1 MTVVLWVKSKQLD
14 NLSLKQRHREALE
27 RALPGSRFIYCESRE
42 QFLEA
47 LPEAEAASSWLFK
60 PQWFER
66 AARLK
71 LLVSP
76 AAGREFFPAEAPAGV
91 RLEFSGFHGTIMAET
106 VLGMM
111 LSHARRLLQAARL
124 QTELPWPRRELEP
137 GQRLFRGSKVTV
149 LGFGHI
155 GEQIGRLVKA
165 LGARI
170 TGLRRNPGSRPDYFG
185 VEDRLLPA
193 ERLDEI
199 LPATDHLAVCLP
211 ATAETSGILDAR
223 RLELLPEEAGIY
235 NVGRGNALDEQALA
249 ELLRRRPLCEA
260 YLDVF
265 REEPLPA
272 ASPLRPL
279 PNCLILPHV
288 SANAPEYLDLFVE
301 ELIGLLRR
309 G

>member
-14 NLSLKQRHREALE
+14 NLSLLQRHRQTLE
-27 RALPGSRFIYCESRE
+27 RALPDNRFIYCESRE

-47 LPEAEAASSWLFK
+47 LPQAEAASSWRFK
-60 PQWFER
+60 PEWFER
-66 AARLK
+66 ASRLR

-76 AAGREFFPAEAPAGV
+76 AAGRESFPAEAPAGV
-91 RLEFSGFHGTIMAET
+91 RMEFSSFHGKIMAET

-124 QTELPWPRRELEP
+124 QAELPWPRRELEP
-137 GQRLFRGSKVTV
+137 GQRLFRGSRVTV

-155 GEQIGRLVKA
+155 GVQVGRLAKA
-165 LGARI
+165 LGAGI
-170 TGLRRNPGSRPDYFG
+170 SGLRRHPGSEPDYFRAG
-185 VEDRLLPA
+185 DRLLPA
-193 ERLDEI
+193 ERLDEF
-199 LPATDHLAVCLP
+199 LPGTDHLVVCLP

-235 NVGRGNALDEQALA
+235 NVGRGSALDEQALA

-272 ASPLRPL
+272 DSPLRPL
-279 PNCLILPHV
+279 PNCLILPHL
-288 SANAPEYLDLFVE
+288 SANAPEYMDLFVE
-301 ELIGLLRR
+301 ELIELLRR